1 MEFLKKFL
9 EKIITTEDLNYFL
22 EEIETSRK
30 LLFREIDLPLSKRL
44 EGKVSKDFQ
53 KFVERMEELGKISKD
68 LEKSKDFF
76 FDFKNYLQKIP
87 RVKLLLAF
95 KPRREFLE
103 KISEFLEKELGKK
116 IILDV
121 LLNPEIVGGVVLE
134 YEGKYL
140 NLSLLKK
147 IENFLKIYE

>member
-95 KPRREFLE
+95 KPRREFLK